1 MGVIYLYGMI
11 VLGPLWPN
19 ALTVRNTIQYKAD
32 PVLKKDRQTDKI
44 LILLRF
50 WLVAHYFK
58 CVLTNVNYKDL
69 AVGLKAVLSHL
80 STRSISLSGHSAIV
94 D

>member
-1 MGVIYLYGMI
+1 MI

-19 ALTVRNTIQYKAD
+19 ALTVRNSIQYKAD
-32 PVLKKDRQTDKI
+32 PVLNKGRPTDKF

-50 WLVAHYFK
+50 WMVAHYLK
-58 CVLTNVNYKDL
+58 WMLTNVNYEDL

-80 STRSISLSGHSAIV
+80 STHSISLSGHFVIIN
-94 D
+94 